1 MASPRKYLVLA
12 KIETTQF
19 TDPVPTAAVNSI
31 LVKNLRV
38 NPLRVESED
47 RALIRPYYGNSEQLP
62 VLEEAAVEFDVEV
75 SGSGAAGTAPK
86 WAPLLRACAF
96 AETITAA
103 TSAAYNPI
111 SAAIETVTLYC
122 YRDGV
127 LFKLTGANGTVTID
141 MAAKRIPHF
150 RFRFVGKYVPV
161 SDAAIPAGADYA
173 GFQVPKASIP
183 TWTGTLTLD
192 GYAAKTAA
200 FQVDMANELSHA
212 LWMNL
217 ETLSIV
223 DRKPKGS
230 ITVEAVTMA
239 TKNYFTLVQGATLG
253 VFTLTHGTVAGNRV
267 KIDAPKTQL
276 VDIEETEFEN
286 TLAYKMNTTFSP
298 NAGNDEV
305 IVTAT

>member
-38 NPLRVESED
+38 TPLRVESED

-62 VLEEAAVEFDVEV
+62 VLEEAAVEFDVEFA
-75 SGSGAAGTAPK
+75 GSGAAGTAPK
-86 WAPLLRACAF
+86 WAPLIRACAF
-96 AETITAA
+96 AETITA
-103 TSAAYNPI
+103 TVSAAYNPI
-111 SAAIETVTLYC
+111 SAAIESITLYC

-127 LFKLTGANGTVTID
+127 LYKITGANGTVTID

-150 RFRFVGKYVPV
+150 RFRFVGKYVAV
-161 SDAAIPAGADYA
+161 TDAAIPAGSDFS

-200 FQVDMANELSHA
+200 FQVDVANELSHA

-217 ETLSIV
+217 ETLSIN

-239 TKNYFTLVQGATLG
+239 TKNYFNLVQGATLG
-253 VFTLTHGTVAGNRV
+253 VFTLTHGTAAGNRV
-267 KIDAPKTQL
+267 KVDTPKAQL
-276 VDIEETEFEN
+276 VDIEEAEFEG
-286 TLAYKMNTTFSP
+286 TSAYKMNMTFSP
-298 NAGNDEV
+298 NTGNDEV
-305 IVTAT
+305 IITAT